1 MSATLLLNK
10 NQFGCHNYHNQ
21 HHHPHHHWHD
31 CYHRNNYHIIMAIII
46 ISFIIILINIIIVT
60 TEILCTY
67 WLSGRAGLENSW
79 FEGHIE
85 VSSSQDNKNT
95 QFIEKTRLLSVF
107 FSFKFLRQSRVSAGP
122 DGFSWTG
129 SRQPIRSY
137 NTQFSMGLRP
147 RGHTGSVIVSIVS
160 QLSLLFSWFM

>member
-1 MSATLLLNK
+1 
-10 NQFGCHNYHNQ
+10 
-21 HHHPHHHWHD
+21 
-31 CYHRNNYHIIMAIII
+31 MAIII

-122 DGFSWTG
+122 DGFSWTS

-137 NTQFSMGLRP
+137 NTQFFGREAIPVM
-147 RGHTGSVIVSIVS
+147 
-160 QLSLLFSWFM
+160 

>member
-1 MSATLLLNK
+1 
-10 NQFGCHNYHNQ
+10 
-21 HHHPHHHWHD
+21 
-31 CYHRNNYHIIMAIII
+31 MAIII

-95 QFIEKTRLLSVF
+95 QFIEKTRLFSVF
-107 FSFKFLRQSRVSAGP
+107 FSFKFLRLSRVSAGP

-137 NTQFSMGLRP
+137 KTQFSMGL
-147 RGHTGSVIVSIVS
+147 IVM
-160 QLSLLFSWFM
+160 W